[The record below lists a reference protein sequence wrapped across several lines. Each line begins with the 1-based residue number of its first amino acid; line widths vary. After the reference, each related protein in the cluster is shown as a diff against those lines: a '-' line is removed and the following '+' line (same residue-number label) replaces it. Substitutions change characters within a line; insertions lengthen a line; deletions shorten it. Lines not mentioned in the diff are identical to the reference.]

1 MSHRDW
7 GNPPIQSTQA
17 ASSDPSTST
26 LIAEL
31 NSSNG
36 LIGGLYEVRWAV
48 GASTGALFRLEHALS
63 TGLGSTAIRDQAM
76 VFTGSNQTSEFVFNY
91 KLEAGDRLR
100 VLTNSSFT
108 GSVAAKISAEQ
119 FT

>member
-1 MSHRDW
+1 MRPDW
-7 GNPPIQSTQA
+7 GNSPLKSTQA
-17 ASSDPSTST
+17 AASDPSTSA
-26 LIAEL
+26 LIAEI

-36 LIGGLYEVRWAV
+36 IGAGLYQVRWAV

-63 TGLGSTAIRDQAM
+63 TSLASTGIRDQTM
-76 VFTGSNQTSEFVFNY
+76 VFTGSNQTSELVFNY

-100 VLTNSSFT
+100 VLVNSTFT
-108 GSVAAKISAEQ
+108 GSVAAKIEAEP